1 MIKPTASAHDQKE
14 PKRQA
19 PASRQSKMVVIKKE
33 NNKPAKKAGRT
44 KMSKASTMTISD
56 PFLLNSPATPSTN
69 GNVDPR
75 IAERAYELWQH
86 RGGHHGQDLVDWLAA
101 EREVL
106 SEEECCS

>member
-1 MIKPTASAHDQKE
+1 MA
-14 PKRQA
+14 KRQA
-19 PASRQSKMVVIKKE
+19 SVHDQEEPQSPSRSRPQAQAKVVSITKDTKK
-33 NNKPAKKAGRT
+33 PTRKKAT
-44 KMSKASTMTISD
+44 KAPTMTISD
-56 PFLLNSPATPSTN
+56 SLLLNSPSTN

-86 RGGHHGQDLVDWLAA
+86 RGGHHGQDLEDWLAA